1 MTYQESADYLNHTT
15 DSLLDRVG
23 GQLTEA
29 NMHLLSIDEHC
40 LLAYRYLR
48 DEVMEG
54 GFIQLIQ
61 NGYGPYVLLGPF
73 PMLMKKEFGLK
84 DFAKLLYGVS
94 HEYKRNREALE
105 ADKTDDEF
113 MAQYEQFEALN
124 NYGDDYLDNFE
135 ETVTPAITEYYKQHL
150 TDNKDK

>member
-1 MTYQESADYLNHTT
+1 MTYQESIDYLNHTT
-15 DSLLDRVG
+15 DSLLASVG
-23 GQLTEA
+23 GQLTDA
-29 NMHLLSIDEHC
+29 NMDHLSIDDHC

-73 PMLMKKEFGLK
+73 PMLMKKRWGLK
-84 DFAKLLYGVS
+84 DFGQLLFDVAR
-94 HEYKRNREALE
+94 EYKRNRQQLE

-113 MAQYEQFEALN
+113 MAQYEQFETINEL
-124 NYGDDYLDNFE
+124 GDDYLDDFE
-135 ETVTPAITEYYKQHL
+135 ETVTPAIAQYYKEHNQQ
-150 TDNKDK
+150 